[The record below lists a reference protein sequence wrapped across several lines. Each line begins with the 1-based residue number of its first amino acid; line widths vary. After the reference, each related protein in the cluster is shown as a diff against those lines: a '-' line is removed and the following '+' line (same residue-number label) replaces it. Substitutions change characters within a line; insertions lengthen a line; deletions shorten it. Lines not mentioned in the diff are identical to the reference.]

1 MTKVMFQIGLLA
13 FFVAAVIFGTQGMP
27 VMDAIAR
34 AFIVFIAVVAGQVA
48 VLVVASGMKR
58 APEPVAPVADQSSR
72 SEEGAAED
80 QEPPTTQASASAA

>member
-13 FFVAAVIFGTQGMP
+13 FFVSAVVFGTQGLP

-48 VLVVASGMKR
+48 VLVVASGMRGK
-58 APEPVAPVADQSSR
+58 PVPVAPVAEPTPR
-72 SEEGAAED
+72 S
-80 QEPPTTQASASAA
+80 

>member
-13 FFVAAVIFGTQGMP
+13 FFVSAVIFGTQGAP

-34 AFIVFIAVVAGQVA
+34 AFIVFIAVVAGQVV
-48 VLVVASGMKR
+48 VLVVASGMKGK
-58 APEPVAPVADQSSR
+58 PTPVASVAEPTPR
-72 SEEGAAED
+72 SDEGAAED

>member
-13 FFVAAVIFGTQGMP
+13 FFVSAVIFGTQGLP

-34 AFIVFIAVVAGQVA
+34 AFIVFIAVVGAQVV

-58 APEPVAPVADQSSR
+58 VPEHHVAPGPTAQVDDGGQG
-72 SEEGAAED
+72 EQD
-80 QEPPTTQASASAA
+80 TPTTQAPATAG